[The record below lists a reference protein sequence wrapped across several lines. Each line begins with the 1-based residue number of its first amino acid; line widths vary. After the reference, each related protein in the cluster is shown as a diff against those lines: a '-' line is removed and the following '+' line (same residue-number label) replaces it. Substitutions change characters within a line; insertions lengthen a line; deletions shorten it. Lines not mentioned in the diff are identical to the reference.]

1 MKKFFL
7 DHHHEID
14 VFSSGLLL
22 YFLFVC
28 LFLFILSS
36 LKNEIFHATLS
47 LLLPILF
54 LKSQIIYKFNN
65 LLHKIFRFR
74 R

>member
-7 DHHHEID
+7 DHHHKID
-14 VFSSGLLL
+14 IFSIGLLL

-36 LKNEIFHATLS
+36 LKNEIFRATLS

-54 LKSQIIYKFNN
+54 LKPPIIYKFNN
-65 LLHKIFRFR
+65 LLHKIFGFR